1 MSQPG
6 TGSGL
11 SRRKRAV
18 AALATGAMV
27 LAGAAVWTSTFVK
40 SPAQAAAD
48 AGPPAPDVLTAPVER
63 RVLADTVVTRGIVA
77 ASQTVDLAPAGIA
90 ADGSAAP
97 VVTKVMVRSGQTFEA
112 GRVLAEVSGRPVFA
126 LPGTLPVYRDLK
138 PGTQGDD
145 VRQLQQALR
154 TLGHDPGSDA
164 AGTYGPGT
172 KQAVAALYAAIG
184 YEPVVAGGGQG
195 GEDPVE
201 AARDQVK
208 QAQRRLDGLLR
219 QDNGSASGDDG
230 KTADDQTD
238 DGKTD
243 DGKSAADTGHVDDV
257 RYAREDLAEAE
268 DDLEQAEAVSGAMVP
283 ASEVV
288 FLSGFPARVDTMN
301 AKVGSEVGEK
311 LATLSAGRLVVRG
324 TLGAHEKDLV
334 RPGQKV
340 EVLSEV
346 YGDQVTGTVASVADT
361 PAAPEGEGADAAAAS
376 AGQGYTV
383 VVRPASAL
391 AARLAGQDVRLTIEA
406 ATTGRKVLVVPVSA
420 LSAGADSRTT
430 VTVLERSGERRRVE
444 VRAGTSGD
452 GYTEITPLRGARLTA
467 GDKVVVGIAR

>member
-6 TGSGL
+6 AGSGL

-18 AALATGAMV
+18 AALATGAVV
-27 LAGAAVWTSTFVK
+27 LAGAALWTSTLVK

-63 RVLADTVVTRGIVA
+63 RVLADTVVTRGVVA
-77 ASQTVDLAPAGIA
+77 ASQTVDLAPVATA

-97 VVTKVMVRSGQTFEA
+97 VVTKVMVRSGQTFKA

-138 PGTQGDD
+138 PGTHGDD
-145 VRQLQQALR
+145 VRQLQKALGS
-154 TLGHDPGSDA
+154 LGHGTGSDP
-164 AGTYGPGT
+164 AGTYGAGT
-172 KQAVAALYAAIG
+172 KQAVTDLYAAIG
-184 YEPVVAGGGQG
+184 YEPVVVGGGDG
-195 GEDPVE
+195 GEDPVGG
-201 AARDQVK
+201 ARDQVK
-208 QAQRRLDGLLR
+208 EAERRLDGLLR
-219 QDNGSASGDDG
+219 AGSGSSADSGAGKTADG
-230 KTADDQTD
+230 KTAD
-238 DGKTD
+238 GKTADAKGSGQDAD
-243 DGKSAADTGHVDDV
+243 DI
-257 RYAREDLAEAE
+257 RYAREDLAEARS
-268 DDLEQAEAVSGAMVP
+268 DLAEAEAVSGAMVP

-301 AKVGSEVGEK
+301 AKVGGEVGER
-311 LATLSAGRLVVRG
+311 LATVSAGRLVVRG

-346 YGDQVTGTVASVADT
+346 YGDQVTGTVASVADVPT
-361 PAAPEGEGADAAAAS
+361 APEGEEAGA

-383 VVRPASAL
+383 VVRPDSTL

-444 VRAGTSGD
+444 VRPGTSGD
-452 GYTEITPLRGARLTA
+452 GCTEVTPLRGARLGE
-467 GDKVVVGIAR
+467 GDKVVVGVAR

>member
-18 AALATGAMV
+18 AALATGAVV
-27 LAGAAVWTSTFVK
+27 LAGAALWTSTLVK

-77 ASQTVDLAPAGIA
+77 ASQTVDLAPSAGA
-90 ADGSAAP
+90 AGGSAAP
-97 VVTKVMVRSGQTFEA
+97 VVTRVMVRSGQTFEA
-112 GRVLAEVSGRPVFA
+112 GRVLAEISGRPVFA
-126 LPGTLPVYRDLK
+126 LPGTLPVYRDLR

-145 VRQLQQALR
+145 VRQLQDALR
-154 TLGHDPGSDA
+154 TLGHDPGSDP

-172 KQAVAALYAAIG
+172 KQAVAALYAALG
-184 YEPVVAGGGQG
+184 YEPLVAGGEG

-208 QAQRRLDGLLR
+208 EAQRRLDGLLG
-219 QDNGSASGDDG
+219 QGGDGTSGDDAKPSG
-230 KTADDQTD
+230 
-238 DGKTD
+238 DGKPA
-243 DGKSAADTGHVDDV
+243 DGKAGDTTARADDV

-268 DDLEQAEAVSGAMVP
+268 DDLAQAEAVSGAMVP

-301 AKVGSEVGEK
+301 ARVGSEAGEK

-346 YGDQVTGTVASVADT
+346 YGDQVTGTVASVSDT
-361 PAAPEGEGADAAAAS
+361 PAAPEGEEADAAAAS
-376 AGQGYTV
+376 LGQGYTV

-452 GYTEITPLRGARLTA
+452 GYTEVTPLRGARLGA